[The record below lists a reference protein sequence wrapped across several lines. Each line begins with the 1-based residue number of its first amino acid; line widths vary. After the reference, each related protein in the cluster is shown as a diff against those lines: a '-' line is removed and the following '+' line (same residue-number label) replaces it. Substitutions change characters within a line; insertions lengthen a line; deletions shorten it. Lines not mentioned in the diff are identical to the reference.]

1 MMFRVLSLN
10 SFLDHGGG
18 GLMCKETREYLLNLK
33 DDGGD
38 DSWIDEVWDG
48 SADEDDVITLSQTLD
63 MTKRWWDA
71 EQN

>member
-1 MMFRVLSLN
+1 M
-10 SFLDHGGG
+10 H
-18 GLMCKETREYLLNLK
+18 KETRECLLKLK

-48 SADEDDVITLSQTLD
+48 SADEDETLTASQTLD

-71 EQN
+71 EQD

>member
-10 SFLDHGGG
+10 SFLDQGGG
-18 GLMCKETREYLLNLK
+18 GLIRKETREYLLNLK

-48 SADEDDVITLSQTLD
+48 SADEDDAITLSQTLD
-63 MTKRWWDA
+63 MTKRWWA
-71 EQN
+71 TEQN

>member
-1 MMFRVLSLN
+1 
-10 SFLDHGGG
+10 
-18 GLMCKETREYLLNLK
+18 MCKETRKYLLKLK